1 MFLSAIVIWL
11 IAIVLLLIVFLNNKK
26 NIPAALRI
34 SLDQLIIIL
43 PRLPLSLLAAGF
55 ITVLLPEELISSW
68 IGLDS
73 GLIGIFIAAAIGSLI
88 PSGPIVAF
96 PVAIALYKLGAG
108 TPQLVAFLTG
118 WSSFQITRMLL
129 WEVPFLGWGF
139 AYKRL
144 IVSIPLPLIAGGIS
158 MLLIYMYY

>member
-1 MFLSAIVIWL
+1 MFISAIIIWL
-11 IAIVLLLIVFLNNKK
+11 LAIILLLIVFVKNKK
-26 NIPAALRI
+26 NIPEALNI
-34 SLDQLIIIL
+34 SLNQFILVL

-55 ITVLLPEELISSW
+55 ITVVLPKELISSW
-68 IGLDS
+68 IGHDS
-73 GLIGIFIAAAIGSLI
+73 GFFGLLIAAVIGSII

-108 TPQLVAFLTG
+108 SPQLVAFLTG

-139 AYKRL
+139 AYKRV
-144 IVSIPLPLIAGGIS
+144 IVSIPLPFIAGGIS
-158 MLLIYMYY
+158 MLLIFVYN

>member
-1 MFLSAIVIWL
+1 MFVSAIIIWL
-11 IAIVLLLIVFLNNKK
+11 IAIMLLLIVFLIDKK
-26 NIPAALRI
+26 NIPEALKI
-34 SLDQLIIIL
+34 SLNQLIIIL

-68 IGLDS
+68 IGSDS
-73 GLIGIFIAAAIGSLI
+73 GFFGVFIAALIGSLI

-108 TPQLVAFLTG
+108 SPQLVAFLTG
-118 WSSFQITRMLL
+118 WSCFQITRMLL

-144 IVSIPLPLIAGGIS
+144 IVSIPLPFIAGGIS
-158 MLLIYMYY
+158 MLLIFIYH